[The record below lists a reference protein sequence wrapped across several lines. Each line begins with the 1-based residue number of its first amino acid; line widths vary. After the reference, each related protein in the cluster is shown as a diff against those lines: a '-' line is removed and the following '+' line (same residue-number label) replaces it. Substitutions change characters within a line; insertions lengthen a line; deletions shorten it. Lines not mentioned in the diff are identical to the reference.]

1 MAANRTSRA
10 PVTVRVPEVAAPERP
25 WSATAIE
32 QFLGCPLRYWWQRIE
47 RWETP
52 STPALVIGRAVHAAL
67 EHLLALPPEE
77 RVAERADAYLAEA
90 LIAELELVEGQ
101 GIDEVAVREGS
112 ARAMAAY
119 WETEEPARIEVAPD
133 GLEREVRT
141 DLAGLPFLG
150 HIDRI
155 AVTEPGLRVTDYK
168 TGAPKPRFWW
178 SYWRQ
183 QLLYAAALRDMGEP
197 IAEIELL
204 YLKEPRAV
212 TRPVYPAAI
221 ARALGDLESAHEQ
234 RDVMATGGAWEARP
248 GPLCRYCDFQPVCP
262 AQRNATP
269 PPGSPESDAV
279 LIERGLVQRGA
290 EPVAKQAGDLLD
302 ILDDEVLDDGIR
314 E

>member
-1 MAANRTSRA
+1 MAGQRTPRA
-10 PVTVRVPEVAAPERP
+10 PVTVRVPEVAAPDRP

-52 STPALVIGRAVHAAL
+52 STAALVIGRAVHAAL
-67 EHLLALPPEE
+67 EHLLALPPDE
-77 RVAERADAYLAEA
+77 RVPERADAYLAEA
-90 LIAELELVEGQ
+90 LTAELSLVEGQ
-101 GIDEVAVREGS
+101 GIDEAEVRAGS

-119 WETEEPARIEVAPD
+119 FATEEPARIEVAAD

-155 AVTEPGLRVTDYK
+155 TVTEPGLRVTDYK

-183 QLLYAAALRDMGEP
+183 QLLYAAALEGMGDP

-204 YLKEPRAV
+204 YLKDPRAV

-221 ARALGDLESAHEQ
+221 RRALTDLESAHQQ

-248 GPLCRYCDFQPVCP
+248 GPLCRYCDFQSVCP
-262 AQRNATP
+262 AQRSAAP
-269 PPGSPESDAV
+269 KPGSPESDAA
-279 LIERGLVQRGA
+279 LRERGLVQRDA
-290 EPVAKQAGDLLD
+290 VPAAAPAGDLLD
-302 ILDDEVLDDGIR
+302 ILDDEVQG
-314 E
+314 

>member
-1 MAANRTSRA
+1 MAGQRTPRA
-10 PVTVRVPEVAAPERP
+10 PVTVRVPEVAAPDRP

-52 STPALVIGRAVHAAL
+52 STAALVIGRAVHAAL
-67 EHLLALPPEE
+67 EHLLALPPDE
-77 RVAERADAYLAEA
+77 RVPERADAYLAEA
-90 LIAELELVEGQ
+90 LIAELALVEGQ
-101 GIDEVAVREGS
+101 GIDEAEVRAGS

-119 WETEEPARIEVAPD
+119 FATEEPADIEVAAD

-155 AVTEPGLRVTDYK
+155 TVTEPGLRVTDYK

-183 QLLYAAALRDMGEP
+183 QLLYAAALEGMGEP

-204 YLKEPRAV
+204 YLKDPRAV

-221 ARALGDLESAHEQ
+221 RRALTDLESAHEQ
-234 RDVMATGGAWEARP
+234 RDVMAAGGAWEARP
-248 GPLCRYCDFQPVCP
+248 GPLCRYCDFQSVCP
-262 AQRNATP
+262 AQRSAAP
-269 PPGSPESDAV
+269 KPGSPESDAA
-279 LIERGLVQRGA
+279 LRERGLVQRDA
-290 EPVAKQAGDLLD
+290 VPAAAPAGDLLD
-302 ILDDEVLDDGIR
+302 ILDDEVQG
-314 E
+314 

>member
-1 MAANRTSRA
+1 M
-10 PVTVRVPEVAAPERP
+10 RVPEVAAPERP

-52 STPALVIGRAVHAAL
+52 STPALVIGRAVHSAL
-67 EHLLALPPEE
+67 EHLLALPPED
-77 RVAERADAYLAEA
+77 RLPERADAYLTEA
-90 LIAELELVEGQ
+90 LLAELALVEGQ
-101 GIDEVAVREGS
+101 GIDEAEVREGS

-119 WETEEPARIEVAPD
+119 WETEQPARIEVAAD

-155 AVTEPGLRVTDYK
+155 AVAEPGLRVTDYK
-168 TGAPKPRFWW
+168 TGAPKPKYWW

-183 QLLYAAALRDMGEP
+183 QLLYAAALEDMGEP

-221 ARALGDLESAHEQ
+221 RRALADLESAHEQ
-234 RDVMATGGAWEARP
+234 RDAMATGGAWEARP
-248 GPLCRYCDFQPVCP
+248 GPLCRYCDFQSVCP
-262 AQRNATP
+262 AQRSGAP
-269 PPGSPESDAV
+269 KPGSPESNAALV
-279 LIERGLVQRGA
+279 ERGLAQRGA
-290 EPVAKQAGDLLD
+290 EQVAPQAGDLLD
-302 ILDDEVLDDGIR
+302 ILDDEVLGNGSP

>member
-1 MAANRTSRA
+1 MAGPRNSPRA
-10 PVTVRVPEVAAPERP
+10 PVTVRVPEAAAPNRP

-52 STPALVIGRAVHAAL
+52 STAALVVGRAVHSAL

-77 RVAERADAYLAEA
+77 RVAERADAFLADA
-90 LIAELELVEGQ
+90 LVDELALVEGQ
-101 GIDEVAVREGS
+101 GIDEGEVRAAS
-112 ARAMAAY
+112 ARALAAY
-119 WETEEPARIEVAPD
+119 WATEEPARIEVAPD

-155 AVTEPGLRVTDYK
+155 AVADPGLRVTDYK
-168 TGAPKPRFWW
+168 TGAPKPKYWW

-183 QLLYAAALRDMGEP
+183 QLLYAAALEDMGEP

-221 ARALGDLESAHEQ
+221 RRALADLESAHAQ
-234 RDVMATGGAWEARP
+234 RDAMATAGAWEARP
-248 GPLCRYCDFQPVCP
+248 GPLCRYCDFQAVCP
-262 AQRNATP
+262 AQRSGAP
-269 PPGSPESDAV
+269 KPGSPESNAV
-279 LIERGLVQRGA
+279 LVERGLVQRKA
-290 EPVAKQAGDLLD
+290 EPVVAPVGDLID
-302 ILDDEVLDDGIR
+302 ILEDEVQG
-314 E
+314 

>member
-1 MAANRTSRA
+1 MPGQRSPRA
-10 PVTVRVPEVAAPERP
+10 PVTVRVPEVVAPDRP

-32 QFLGCPLRYWWQRIE
+32 QFLSCPLRYWWQRLE

-52 STPALVIGRAVHAAL
+52 STAALVIGRAVHTAL

-77 RVAERADAYLAEA
+77 RVPERADAYLGEA
-90 LIAELELVEGQ
+90 LASELALVEGQ
-101 GIDEVAVREGS
+101 GIDETEVREGS
-112 ARAMAAY
+112 ARAMTAY
-119 WETEEPARIEVAPD
+119 WQTEEPARIEVAAD

-155 AVTEPGLRVTDYK
+155 AVAEPGLRVTDYK
-168 TGAPKPRFWW
+168 TGAPKPKYWW

-183 QLLYAAALRDMGEP
+183 QLLYAAALEDMGEP

-221 ARALGDLESAHEQ
+221 RRALSDLESAHEQ
-234 RDVMATGGAWEARP
+234 RDAMAVGGAWEARP
-248 GPLCRYCDFQPVCP
+248 GPLCRYCDFQPACP
-262 AQRNATP
+262 AQRANAP
-269 PPGSPESDAV
+269 KPGSPESNDLLA
-279 LIERGLVQRGA
+279 ERGLVQRGA
-290 EPVAKQAGDLLD
+290 EPTPRPAGDLLD
-302 ILDDEVLDDGIR
+302 ILDDEVIDGGVQ

>member
-1 MAANRTSRA
+1 M
-10 PVTVRVPEVAAPERP
+10 TVRVPEVAAPDRP

-52 STPALVIGRAVHAAL
+52 STAALVIGRAVHSAL

-77 RVAERADAYLAEA
+77 RLPERADAYLAEA
-90 LIAELELVEGQ
+90 LVAELALVEGQ
-101 GIDEVAVREGS
+101 GIDEVEVREGS
-112 ARAMAAY
+112 ARAMTSY
-119 WETEEPARIEVAPD
+119 WETEQPARIEVAPD

-155 AVTEPGLRVTDYK
+155 AVAEPGLRVTDYK
-168 TGAPKPRFWW
+168 TGAPKPKYWW

-183 QLLYAAALRDMGEP
+183 QLLYAAALEDMGEP

-221 ARALGDLESAHEQ
+221 RRALTDLESAHEQ
-234 RDVMATGGAWEARP
+234 RDAMATGGAWEARP
-248 GPLCRYCDFQPVCP
+248 GPLCRYCDFQSVCP
-262 AQRNATP
+262 AQRSGAP
-269 PPGSPESDAV
+269 KPGTPESNAV

-290 EPVAKQAGDLLD
+290 EPVTQPPSDLID
-302 ILDDEVLDDGIR
+302 ILDDEVLGNGAG

>member
-1 MAANRTSRA
+1 MAGPRNSSRA
-10 PVTVRVPEVAAPERP
+10 PVTVRVPEVAAPDRP

-52 STPALVIGRAVHAAL
+52 STAALVIGRAVHSAL
-67 EHLLALPPEE
+67 EHLLALPPDE
-77 RVAERADAYLAEA
+77 RVPERADAYLAQA
-90 LIAELELVEGQ
+90 LIEELALVEGQ
-101 GIDEVAVREGS
+101 GIDEGEVREGS

-119 WETEEPARIEVAPD
+119 WHTEEPARIEVARD

-141 DLAGLPFLG
+141 DLVGLPFLG

-155 AVTEPGLRVTDYK
+155 AVAEPGLRVTDYK

-183 QLLYAAALRDMGEP
+183 QLLYAAALEDMGEP

-221 ARALGDLESAHEQ
+221 RRALSDLETAHEQ
-234 RDVMATGGAWEARP
+234 RDTMATGGAWEARP
-248 GPLCRYCDFQPVCP
+248 GPLCRYCDFQSVCP
-262 AQRNATP
+262 AQRSGAP
-269 PPGSPESDAV
+269 KPGTPESDAA
-279 LIERGLVQRGA
+279 LRERGLVQRKVDTSVSA
-290 EPVAKQAGDLLD
+290 VPAGDLLD
-302 ILDDEVLDDGIR
+302 ILDDEVQA
-314 E
+314 

>member
-1 MAANRTSRA
+1 MAGQRTPRA
-10 PVTVRVPEVAAPERP
+10 PVTVRVPEVAAPDRP

-52 STPALVIGRAVHAAL
+52 STAALVIGRAVHAAL
-67 EHLLALPPEE
+67 EHLLALPPDE
-77 RVAERADAYLAEA
+77 RVPERADAYLAEA
-90 LIAELELVEGQ
+90 LIAELALVEGQ
-101 GIDEVAVREGS
+101 GIEEAEVRAGS

-119 WETEEPARIEVAPD
+119 FATEEPASIEVVAD

-155 AVTEPGLRVTDYK
+155 TVTEPGLRVTDYK

-183 QLLYAAALRDMGEP
+183 QLLYAAALEGMGEP

-204 YLKEPRAV
+204 YLKDPRAV

-221 ARALGDLESAHEQ
+221 RRALTDLESAHEQ

-248 GPLCRYCDFQPVCP
+248 GPLCRYCDFQSVCP
-262 AQRNATP
+262 AQRSAAP
-269 PPGSPESDAV
+269 KPGSPESDAA
-279 LIERGLVQRGA
+279 LRERGLVQRDA
-290 EPVAKQAGDLLD
+290 VPAAVPAGDLLD
-302 ILDDEVLDDGIR
+302 ILDDEVQG
-314 E
+314 